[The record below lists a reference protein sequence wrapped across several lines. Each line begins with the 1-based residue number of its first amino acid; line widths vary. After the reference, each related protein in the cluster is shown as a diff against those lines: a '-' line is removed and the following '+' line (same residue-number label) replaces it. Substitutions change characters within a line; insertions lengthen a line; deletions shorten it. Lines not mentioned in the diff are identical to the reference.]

1 MGYVDLDLYFDYDNT
16 ITGESIYGI
25 IFDVF
30 NINDIESFGY
40 EFNDT
45 QDAKGF
51 VCTDYDDDSQQNAYY
66 TFISFEA
73 RQSNTDNSLLIYY
86 EKMPYSGYDGSN
98 RGFIHVTFPDSSE
111 MFFKNKIYHKKLS
124 ISYGYNDNPL
134 ELSKLS
140 IPINFDKLNAP
151 EKSEPE
157 YYTLENGETL
167 TLTYYPINS
176 LHAATPD
183 SAE

>member
-1 MGYVDLDLYFDYDNT
+1 
-16 ITGESIYGI
+16 
-25 IFDVF
+25 
-30 NINDIESFGY
+30 
-40 EFNDT
+40 
-45 QDAKGF
+45 
-51 VCTDYDDDSQQNAYY
+51 
-66 TFISFEA
+66 
-73 RQSNTDNSLLIYY
+73 
-86 EKMPYSGYDGSN
+86 MPYSGYDGSN